1 MAVDPRSGTVSAWVG
16 AIVGKFT
23 VGDGTKV
30 GPPVFQPAKPKLTLR
45 GKHFQTLVAGNLRQ
59 VNPPKAKMYLGGESF
74 VITASSTVAPT
85 AGVGPLLILRGKSG
99 LRIVTPG
106 RQVTG
111 KPRLTLR
118 GKHFNRV
125 TSITV
130 TPQKPKLILRAKA
143 LGRIGKAGLVPTIPT
158 DRPLTPSPALPEDN
172 LVPTP
177 AYTGGLLVPT
187 VERTV

>member
-1 MAVDPRSGTVSAWVG
+1 MAVDPRSGTVSAWAG
-16 AIVGKFT
+16 AIVGKFV

-30 GPPVFQPAKPKLTLR
+30 GPPVFQPAKSKLTLR
-45 GKHFQTLVAGNLRQ
+45 GKHFVVNIAGDLKQ
-59 VNPPKAKMYLGGESF
+59 VTPPKAKMRLSGESYALA
-74 VITASSTVAPT
+74 ASSTVAPT

-99 LRIVTPG
+99 VRIVTPG

-111 KPRLTLR
+111 KPKLTLR

-125 TSITV
+125 TSMTV
-130 TPQKPKLILRAKA
+130 TPKIPKLILRGGE
-143 LGRIGKAGLVPTIPT
+143 LGRVGKAGLVPTVPA
-158 DRPLTPSPALPEDN
+158 DRPLTPSPALPENN

-177 AYTGGLLVPT
+177 AYTDGLLVPT